1 MSAFLDQQID
11 LQNVRPGATAIL
23 KLSYNATYDKI
34 HFNLGGGLLKSHI
47 KRIEGK
53 ANGTTFFVD
62 DGTRVGLRDAYQ
74 GVFLDPGILSLDF
87 TEVNSRGG
95 APAQYLASI
104 PRNLLQSLTF
114 EVAIDSS
121 APSTI
126 TLTADAEY
134 RDPTPNTFILR
145 RKDFNVALPLI
156 GENDLI
162 LPADVQAGGLIKRIW
177 LHHTGNVTKA
187 ELRTNGAPR
196 IRASTG
202 TIGYTQKRNRLVPQT
217 NVLVLDFLADGNL
230 MNMLNTQGVSE
241 AFLRLTC
248 SAADSV
254 TAYIDYIDDIR
265 KLK

>member
-1 MSAFLDQQID
+1 MSAFQDQQID

-23 KLSYNATYDKI
+23 KLSYAATYDKI
-34 HFNLGGGLLKSHI
+34 HFTLGGGLTKAMV

-53 ANGTTFFVD
+53 ANGTTFYVE
-62 DGTRVGLRDAYQ
+62 DGVKVAVRDAYA
-74 GVFLDPGILSLDF
+74 GVFVDANILTLDF
-87 TEVNSRGG
+87 TEPNTRGG

-114 EVAIDSS
+114 EVTLDAS
-121 APSTI
+121 APVGS
-126 TLTADAEY
+126 TLTAEAEY

-145 RKDFNVALPLI
+145 RKDFNVALPLV
-156 GENDLI
+156 GENDLV
-162 LPADVQAGGLIKRIW
+162 LPSDVQGGGLIKRIW

-196 IRASTG
+196 IRSSVG
-202 TIGYTQKRNRLVPQT
+202 NIGYAQKRNRLVPQA
-217 NVLVLDFLADGNL
+217 NLLVLDFLSDGNL
-230 MNMLNTQGVSE
+230 MNMLNTQNLTE
-241 AFLRLTC
+241 AFLRLTV